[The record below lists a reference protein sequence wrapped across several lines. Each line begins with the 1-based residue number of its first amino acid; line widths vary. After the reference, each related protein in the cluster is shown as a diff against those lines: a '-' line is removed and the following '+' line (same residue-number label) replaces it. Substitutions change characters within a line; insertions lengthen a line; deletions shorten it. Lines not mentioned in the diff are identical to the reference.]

1 MISLIRLA
9 LLACCLASFA
19 SPLRAQDQS
28 ITTAIKEARAELEAE
43 KVRIAE
49 ERESQEARLAELE
62 AERNALSGELVDL
75 ELEAVETGREFEA
88 LRAERVSI
96 RESVEQAKRE
106 LSELPRLVSD
116 AIAKIDD
123 MLSVLPPLEAGLSS
137 ETLAG
142 ADFDELVATLEVL
155 LRESNSNST
164 FRVPIHLADGSELEA
179 DIARIGVMS
188 WAYRVVG
195 TDRVG
200 VAMNAPGPDESYR
213 WHEDLDPL
221 TSAALLSAMSGIARG
236 GAVQVLVPVDVTAQ
250 METESA
256 TREDSLLATVTA
268 GGPVI
273 IPIVGVALFAALL
286 ILERVIYL
294 ARKGI
299 FTTRTAEAIVELVR
313 DEKYDEALELCEQK
327 NAPVTSALSACLNNR
342 GQSAEV
348 IEDAV
353 QEAVLNQL
361 PKLERFLPTIAMLA
375 SIAPLLGL
383 LGTVTGMIITFEMIA
398 TLGSGNPRIMAGGIS
413 QALITTAAGLVVAI
427 PILLTHSF
435 LAGRVDRL
443 VSDMERFGSVLLNAL
458 REKA

>member
-1 MISLIRLA
+1 MRALSQIGISLLA
-9 LLACCLASFA
+9 LLSLGGFVQAQEDPIGKALA
-19 SPLRAQDQS
+19 
-28 ITTAIKEARAELEAE
+28 EARAELEAE
-43 KVRIAE
+43 RARIDD
-49 ERESQEARLAELE
+49 ERESQESRLAELQS
-62 AERNALSGELVDL
+62 ERDALSDELVDL
-75 ELEAVETGREFEA
+75 ELRSGESDRELKA
-88 LRAERVSI
+88 LRVERVSI
-96 RESVEQAKRE
+96 RESVEQVERE
-106 LSELPRLVSD
+106 LAELPRILND
-116 AIAKIDD
+116 AIAKIED
-123 MLSVLPPLEAGLSS
+123 MLAVLPPRETALSAEA
-137 ETLAG
+137 LASDDLDG
-142 ADFDELVATLEVL
+142 FVTSLEVL
-155 LRESNSNST
+155 VRESRANG
-164 FRVPIHLADGSELEA
+164 FYQIPIQLADGSEVTA
-179 DIARIGVMS
+179 DVARFGLMG

-195 TDRVG
+195 TNRVG
-200 VAMNAPGPDESYR
+200 VAMNAPGPDESFR
-213 WHEDLDPL
+213 WHENLDPEK
-221 TSAALLSAMSGIARG
+221 SVALLRAMGGIAG
-236 GAVQVLVPVDVTAQ
+236 GASQVLLPLDVTAQ
-250 METESA
+250 METESS

-273 IPIVGVALFAALL
+273 IPIAGVALFALLL

-299 FTTRTAEAIVELVR
+299 FTTRTAEEIVGLVR
-313 DEKYDEALELCEQK
+313 AEKYDEALELCEAK
-327 NAPVTSALSACLNNR
+327 NAPVTSALSACLRNR

-375 SIAPLLGL
+375 SVAPLLGL

-443 VSDMERFGSVLLNAL
+443 VSDMERFGAVLLNTL
-458 REKA
+458 REKT